1 MDIDDVIEQTN
12 KCIRTL
18 SKLEIED
25 KFCEVSLDR
34 IITEIKLESE
44 KIVEYKRIE
53 EEEENTLWKE
63 NIPFS
68 LHTNMIQNS
77 KLRTIDSKLEKFSW
91 YSYVRKIM
99 RKIYHTFCPVHVMEC
114 KDFLRYDG
122 EEFIR
127 NVYERILG
135 REVDKEALELNK
147 QHLKNNKGFK
157 YCILYTVSHSEEAKP
172 REIKIKGIWFSYY
185 FYRLKNKLRRIPII
199 GYILRIISGI
209 IMLPNRMTSIQN
221 IVINLE
227 EENENLKKKYT
238 ENMDALHYLSDTIA
252 IQINGLTRNLGNIEL
267 QQRDIKDNLYILEKE
282 VFDNLSKDLEQV
294 KEGFYPLLKSIQES
308 TIKDSLDNLS
318 KDLEQ
323 VKEDFYPLLKSIQ
336 ESTIKDSLD
345 NLSKDLEQVKEDFYL
360 LLEEKRNKEKE
371 RKDIKVLKDRFYLR
385 YNEELMSD
393 SREKVQDQVKIYID
407 ILDKFFI
414 KEKRKE
420 LKVVDLGCGE
430 CEFVELLNQNG
441 YCAIGID
448 DNQNVIKKV
457 NQLMSN
463 INIICERADKYLQEQ
478 ADNSIDVISSIH
490 MIEHLGF
497 EEILLFLKEC
507 YRTLKSGGILIIETP
522 NPLNILIATY
532 YFHLDPT
539 HVAPIPK
546 ELLHF
551 YIEETGFK
559 VMEEQ
564 MLRPLNFIPYTYEKD
579 DPIRDIIFRFNM
591 EQAYSIVAVKE

>member
-1 MDIDDVIEQTN
+1 MRRIYNVDIDDVIEQTN

-25 KFCEVSLDR
+25 KFCEVSLDK

-91 YSYVRKIM
+91 YSSVRKIM

-185 FYRLKNKLRRIPII
+185 FYRLKNKLRRVPII

-294 KEGFYPLLKSIQES
+294 KEEFYPLLKSIRES
-308 TIKDSLDNLS
+308 TIKDIINNLS
-318 KDLEQ
+318 EDLEC
-323 VKEDFYPLLKSIQ
+323 I
-336 ESTIKDSLD
+336 
-345 NLSKDLEQVKEDFYL
+345 KEDFYL
-360 LLEEKRNKEKE
+360 LLKEKQDRE
-371 RKDIKVLKDRFYLR
+371 NTIKDIKVLKDKFYLR
-385 YNEELMSD
+385 YNEELMND
-393 SREKVQDQVKIYID
+393 SREKVQDQVKAYIN

-430 CEFVELLNQNG
+430 CEFVELLNENG

-448 DNQNVIKKV
+448 DNQNVIQKV
-457 NQLMSN
+457 NQLMPN
-463 INIICERADKYLQEQ
+463 INIICQRADKYLQEQ

-490 MIEHLGF
+490 MIEHLSF

>member
-25 KFCEVSLDR
+25 KFCEVSLDK

-91 YSYVRKIM
+91 YSSVRKIM

-185 FYRLKNKLRRIPII
+185 FYRLKNKLRRVPII

-294 KEGFYPLLKSIQES
+294 KEEFYPLLKSIRES
-308 TIKDSLDNLS
+308 TIKDIINNLS
-318 KDLEQ
+318 EDLEC
-323 VKEDFYPLLKSIQ
+323 I
-336 ESTIKDSLD
+336 
-345 NLSKDLEQVKEDFYL
+345 KEDFYL
-360 LLEEKRNKEKE
+360 LLKEKQDRE
-371 RKDIKVLKDRFYLR
+371 NTIKDIKVLKDKFYLR
-385 YNEELMSD
+385 YNEELMND
-393 SREKVQDQVKIYID
+393 SREKVQDQVKAYIN

-430 CEFVELLNQNG
+430 CEFVELLNENG

-448 DNQNVIKKV
+448 DNQNVIQKV
-457 NQLMSN
+457 NQLMPN
-463 INIICERADKYLQEQ
+463 INIICQRADKYLQEQ

-490 MIEHLGF
+490 MIEHLSF